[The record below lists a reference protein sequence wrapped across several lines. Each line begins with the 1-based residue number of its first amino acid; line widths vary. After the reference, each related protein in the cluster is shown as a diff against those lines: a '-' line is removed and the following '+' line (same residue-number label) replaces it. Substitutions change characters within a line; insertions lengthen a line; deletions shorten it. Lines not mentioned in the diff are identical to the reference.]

1 MCDYSLEMYRSRPA
15 VARERYETRRFAS
28 GSIGF
33 TAPGDPETAI
43 CMACD
48 TRIELSDIPPETQQR
63 LGVPQTTKVTF
74 IRIEA
79 GPHHDGIRFDDGLEV
94 SLQHLGPGVTGYL
107 VESLARTRHEAEG
120 DVAPATAEQ
129 ERSLIRA

>member
-15 VARERYETRRFAS
+15 VADERYETRRFAS

-48 TRIELSDIPPETQQR
+48 TKIALSNISPETQER
-63 LGVPQTTKVTF
+63 LKVKQTEVVTF
-74 IRIEA
+74 VRIES
-79 GPHHDGIRFDDGLEV
+79 GPHHDGVRFDDGTEV
-94 SLQHLGPGVTGYL
+94 TLQQLGPKVTGYVVDPL
-107 VESLARTRHEAEG
+107 MTGTAKTSG
-120 DVAPATAEQ
+120 ATAKQPAVLEPA
-129 ERSLIRA
+129 E

>member
-33 TAPGDPETAI
+33 TAPADPETAI

-48 TRIELSDIPPETQQR
+48 TRIELYNISPETQQR
-63 LGVPQTTKVTF
+63 LGVARDGKATF
-74 IRIEA
+74 VRLES
-79 GPHHDGIRFDDGLEV
+79 GPHHDGIRFDDGTEV
-94 SLQHLGPGVTGYL
+94 TLQQLGPGVSAYL
-107 VESLARTRHEAEG
+107 VEPL
-120 DVAPATAEQ
+120 VAPLEKDRAEPARRDF
-129 ERSLIRA
+129 EPAL

>member
-33 TAPGDPETAI
+33 TAPADPETAI

-48 TRIELSDIPPETQQR
+48 TRIELYNISPETQQR
-63 LGVPQTTKVTF
+63 LGVARDGKATF
-74 IRIEA
+74 VRLES
-79 GPHHDGIRFDDGLEV
+79 GPHHDGIRFDDGTEV
-94 SLQHLGPGVTGYL
+94 TLQQLGPGVMAY
-107 VESLARTRHEAEG
+107 VAEPLTSQP
-120 DVAPATAEQ
+120 DHKHTEPATRDLEPA
-129 ERSLIRA
+129 I

>member
-48 TRIELSDIPPETQQR
+48 TRIELYNISPETQQR
-63 LGVPQTTKVTF
+63 LGVARDAKVTF
-74 IRIEA
+74 VRLES
-79 GPHHDGIRFDDGLEV
+79 GPHHDGVRFGDGTEV
-94 SLQHLGPGVTGYL
+94 TLQQLGPGVSAYVAEPLTSPPG
-107 VESLARTRHEAEG
+107 HEHAE
-120 DVAPATAEQ
+120 PATRDLEPA
-129 ERSLIRA
+129 I